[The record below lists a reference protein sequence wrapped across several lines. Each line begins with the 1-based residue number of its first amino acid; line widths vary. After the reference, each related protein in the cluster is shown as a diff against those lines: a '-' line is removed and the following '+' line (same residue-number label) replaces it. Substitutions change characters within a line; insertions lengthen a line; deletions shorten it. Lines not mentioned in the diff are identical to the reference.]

1 MNLAMADDMV
11 IGDLIASIRRA
22 NGWSQGDLAD
32 ELNQASGEVTLT
44 RTEVSRWERGVRVPQ
59 HHWARW
65 IADVGGIPFDRVQE
79 SRTAAKA
86 LRGNAPIPT
95 LNLPNIAPDPDE
107 AQRVDG
113 VVSGLRRPDAA
124 TLDWIT
130 DCLARHRTAED
141 DLGAEPIAPVARAQ
155 LNAVIDIANKSQ
167 GDLRIGAVDLAAQ
180 YAQFLGWMAVTTADH
195 AEASAWY
202 GRSREWAEQADHSE
216 LAATAL
222 SMQAHHA
229 WGQGDAR
236 LCQRSIAAADEYDG
250 LSPGLSGM
258 LRQTS
263 ARGFAL
269 AGDAETARAELERA
283 GELLQLASDSAKA
296 APDWLYFYDEDWL
309 LRQQGTIEL
318 QLGNFPVAVDLL
330 STGYERIKSTYP
342 RDQAW
347 IGSCLS
353 LALAASGEVD
363 GCVKVANEIADDAVA
378 LNRHAVEKLR
388 EASKIMS
395 SHAPERADAVRELIR
410 SPA

>member
-1 MNLAMADDMV
+1 MKLAMADEV

-32 ELNQASGEVTLT
+32 ALNQASGEVTLT

-59 HHWARW
+59 RYWTKW
-65 IADVGGIPFDRVQE
+65 IADVGGISLDRVQQC
-79 SRTAAKA
+79 RTAAKA

-95 LNLPNIAPDPDE
+95 LNLPEIVPDPDE
-107 AQRVDG
+107 RQRLDG
-113 VVSGLRRPDAA
+113 VISGSHRPDAA
-124 TLDWIT
+124 ALDWIA

-155 LNAVIDIANKSQ
+155 LDAVTDIANRSH
-167 GDLRIGAVDLAAQ
+167 GDLRIRAVDMAAQ

-202 GRSREWAEQADHSE
+202 ARSREWADQAGNPE

-236 LCQRSIAAADEYDG
+236 LCQRLVAVADDYDG

-269 AGDAETARAELERA
+269 AGDAEMARAELDRA
-283 GELLQLASDSAKA
+283 SELLQLASDPAKVD
-296 APDWLYFYDEDWL
+296 PDWLYFYNEDWL
-309 LRQQGTIEL
+309 LRQRGTIEL
-318 QLGNFPVAVDLL
+318 QLGNFPEAVDLL
-330 STGYERIKSTYP
+330 STGYERIESTYP

-363 GCVKVANEIADDAVA
+363 GSVKIASEIADDAIA

-388 EASKIMS
+388 ETSKIIS
-395 SHAPERADAVRELIR
+395 LHAPGRADAVSELIR
-410 SPA
+410 SAA